1 MLGTDEDK
9 RQNPLLQNR
18 CLPTGK
24 AVPGQGCE
32 CLHKPVILALEM
44 LKQEDEKFKVSLS
57 YIKSLEASLGYTRL
71 NFRKTKPNN
80 HSTG

>member
-1 MLGTDEDK
+1 M
-9 RQNPLLQNR
+9 
-18 CLPTGK
+18 
-24 AVPGQGCE
+24 
-32 CLHKPVILALEM
+32 HKPVILALEM